1 MKKFLSVMLVLGLV
15 STAFALPTITG
26 SSTILPNT
34 TETYT
39 VVGVADDEAT
49 GGIFV
54 DLATE
59 TYYASTLPSGIT
71 SINANLVLLEESTDV
86 YRIGDVAGNFAYV
99 EPYGSYVGIEFT
111 SSAGTAGAVL
121 AGGWFT
127 FDLVVDGTI
136 AEETVIR
143 LDLTDATWTG
153 QSYLDVTV
161 VPEPMTI
168 ALLGLGGLFL
178 RRRK

>member
-15 STAFALPTITG
+15 STAFALPTISGPSNIPALTAG
-26 SSTILPNT
+26 TY
-34 TETYT
+34 TYT
-39 VVGVADDEAT
+39 VTGVADDQDS
-49 GGIFV
+49 GGVFA
-54 DLATE
+54 DLATNK
-59 TYYASTLPSGIT
+59 YYSSVLPAGVV
-71 SINANLVLLEESTDV
+71 SINLNNVLLMEGSA
-86 YRIGDVAGNFAYV
+86 YRIGDVAGNFA
-99 EPYGSYVGIEFT
+99 SVGTYYAGIDFT

-127 FDLVVDGTI
+127 FDVVVDATI
-136 AEETVIR
+136 PVGSFR
-143 LDLTDATWTG
+143 LDLTNGAYVDQPSNG
-153 QSYLDVTV
+153 MLVT